1 MNVGRRSRRG
11 IGLEFGEQRREG
23 EDSASSR
30 VSSPGVLGAW
40 AKTQSKNWP
49 RSTGRPDWKGRFTVG
64 VKWEVRLNRESGA
77 AEGGQGCGRGFRLP
91 VTLCREPS
99 QVSEFADSYDRSRPW
114 NQSHSELS
122 ININSSA
129 SCLLCAWM
137 PCCLSPA
144 LFSMP
149 LGSL

>member
-64 VKWEVRLNRESGA
+64 VKWEIRPNRESGA
-77 AEGGQGCGRGFRLP
+77 AEGGQGCGRGFKLP

-99 QVSEFADSYDRSRPW
+99 QVSEFVDSYD
-114 NQSHSELS
+114 QSSLRVGGASVSPKWDQGLS
-122 ININSSA
+122 FQPVS
-129 SCLLCAWM
+129 
-137 PCCLSPA
+137 
-144 LFSMP
+144 FKHHY
-149 LGSL
+149 